1 MLNKRLQESSVEV
14 EEVIFHFGSG
24 KVQSS
29 FNFESREL
37 RLYFAKT

>member
-1 MLNKRLQESSVEV
+1 MLNKRLQESSV